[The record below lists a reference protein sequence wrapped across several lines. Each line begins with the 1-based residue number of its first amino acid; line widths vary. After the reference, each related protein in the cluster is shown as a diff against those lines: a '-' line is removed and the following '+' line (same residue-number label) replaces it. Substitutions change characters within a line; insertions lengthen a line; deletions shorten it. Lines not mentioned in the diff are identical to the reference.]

1 MKIGDVLERF
11 DRVMRWRFLVIVPL
25 AFLYLFMWISVGSKP
40 AAPLF
45 NHGTQYDN
53 ATGVVDLGAQ
63 PDLCGALKSPNGYFL
78 ISGLIEDLPA
88 SGSFGFLQ
96 TDEKEIGLFFDFD
109 QLPRIGL
116 ALANGSMSYTSID
129 PGNKPIKRED
139 RLAFIIFLSA
149 DGTLKYYEN
158 KNLAQVSL
166 TDPSP
171 KCESFQIGRG
181 NESGPYPGRIS
192 VAISAGTDIAVAEDL
207 LIQYESQFASSSVR
221 LYNWSKTGLV
231 IALVLLIVGNPFVM
245 RKSKRASDE
254 LELS

>member
-1 MKIGDVLERF
+1 MTKVQMGEIADKVLRKRF
-11 DRVMRWRFLVIVPL
+11 FVIIPL
-25 AFLYLFMWISVGSKP
+25 AVFALFGWQFLRLNAIKP
-40 AAPLF
+40 MD
-45 NHGTQYDN
+45 NHGAQYDN

-96 TDEKEIGLFFDFD
+96 TDEEEIGLFFDFD

-116 ALANGSMSYTSID
+116 VLANGSMSYTSID